1 MWSMSLPYERHTKGV
16 HTEKPQ
22 QVSHWSRKTPSKPS
36 QNKEAPDSQT
46 LHNSLLRLDQKGE
59 GKAVHSKIEESFK
72 QPLTPSPIFLD
83 VFADFWMEASLCLK
97 YYLYALF
104 NIMKHFLESISNLLA
119 IIFISWL
126 LQCKNIFN
134 ICIKA
139 KYGER
144 SYFSQFCLPLA
155 SVEVI
160 SALVVLICPTDCAD
174 HPLHTFPS
182 AKTYQDTIPQQSAL
196 QLCCQGNTITVTK
209 LWKEEFISITHSK
222 FSRSTEL
229 HAIVHTWPFV
239 LFCQK
244 VWADR

>member
-1 MWSMSLPYERHTKGV
+1 MAKLKAILKCEVCPFPMKDTLKVCTLKSLSRWATGHEKHPPNPHKTRRLQIPKPYTIHFCVGISRVKG
-16 HTEKPQ
+16 
-22 QVSHWSRKTPSKPS
+22 
-36 QNKEAPDSQT
+36 
-46 LHNSLLRLDQKGE
+46 RLCIPKL
-59 GKAVHSKIEESFK
+59 KNFLKSFK

-174 HPLHTFPS
+174 YPMHTFPS
-182 AKTYQDTIPQQSAL
+182 AKTYQNIPYLSNQHCSYVAKATQ
-196 QLCCQGNTITVTK
+196 
-209 LWKEEFISITHSK
+209 
-222 FSRSTEL
+222 
-229 HAIVHTWPFV
+229 
-239 LFCQK
+239 
-244 VWADR
+244 